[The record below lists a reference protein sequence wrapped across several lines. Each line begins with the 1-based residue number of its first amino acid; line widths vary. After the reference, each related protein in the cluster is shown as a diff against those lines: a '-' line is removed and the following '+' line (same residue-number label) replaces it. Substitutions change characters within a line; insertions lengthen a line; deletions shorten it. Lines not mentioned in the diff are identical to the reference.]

1 MAKKLIS
8 EKHLELVAL
17 QELRSLPG
25 CERITLARVS
35 RISDQ
40 RFETNWSLIALTSDG
55 EQSDAIRAETARVQE
70 KLRDIYNLFPD
81 RRTSP
86 C

>member
-1 MAKKLIS
+1 VAKKLIS
-8 EKHLELVAL
+8 AKDLELVAL
-17 QELRSLPG
+17 QELRGLPG
-25 CERITLARVS
+25 CERITLVRVS

-40 RFETNWSLIALTSDG
+40 RFETNWSLIALTSDR
-55 EQSDAIRAETARVQE
+55 EQSDAIRAATARTQE
-70 KLRDIYNLFPD
+70 KLRDIYNLFAD